1 MTTSAPALAV
11 EPVSTVARQQAPR
24 GARIGAQPAMWSAST
39 ESQRNW
45 KTWWIMTD
53 PMTGPRLVDSPYIY
67 EALDG
72 GE

>member
-1 MTTSAPALAV
+1 
-11 EPVSTVARQQAPR
+11 
-24 GARIGAQPAMWSAST
+24 MWSAST